1 MSRNY
6 EVPVFF
12 DNYVRNHGARKNHSE
27 EWLKEYVVDKISDN
41 VTTIVDF
48 GCAVGRNFT
57 PFNTQYNNS
66 ENIHKPYKF
75 IGFDIHPEEKIQEQK
90 LIDFVY
96 YKYSLEDFME
106 NINDFDIK
114 WEECLVFSHGTLM
127 YFKEKTGVNMFINKL
142 RNKGCKNFVFNEYAS
157 ISAQQ
162 GLSEYALNG
171 GLGYIDLNEENL
183 KLFTP
188 PLGLKINMGEEPFYE
203 FDAHIHLE
211 KK

>member
-6 EVPVFF
+6 EVPGFF
-12 DNYVRNHGARKNHSE
+12 DNYVRNHGLRKNHSE
-27 EWLKEYVVDKISDN
+27 EWLKEYVIDKISDN
-41 VTTIVDF
+41 ITTIVDF
-48 GCAVGRNFT
+48 GCAVGRNFS
-57 PFNTQYNNS
+57 PFNTQYDDS
-66 ENIHKPYKF
+66 GNIRNAYKF

-96 YKYSLEDFME
+96 YKYSLEDFLE

-127 YFKEKTGVNMFINKL
+127 YFKEKTGSNTFINEL

-157 ISAQQ
+157 IAAPQ
-162 GLSEYALNG
+162 GLSTGALNG

-188 PLGLKINMGEEPFYE
+188 PLGEKINMGEEPFYE
-203 FDAHIHLE
+203 FMAHIHLE
-211 KK
+211 K